1 MFIMR
6 HEEQRH
12 VSGATCCSGYEG
24 ASSSRKVSTGK
35 VGLGEPAG
43 SGMEEKSSPLPS
55 LKTGNSHV
63 FGHKGILVLVTGP
76 ACFVLKKE
84 GWQIY
89 VKPNNSNNK
98 KRHKIFMTVGG
109 RVHRHC
115 PWKGLPFSLC
125 SFQCLFHHAK
135 VPKNESR
142 SNARPHL
149 ALIEALLHNKFRQ
162 SHQSD
167 FHILYFLRW
176 FTVLC
181 WGRRSSSYRSQF
193 AI

>member
-1 MFIMR
+1 MFITR
-6 HEEQRH
+6 HGEQGH
-12 VSGATCCSGYEG
+12 VLGATCCSGYEG

-98 KRHKIFMTVGG
+98 KKAQNIHDCG
-109 RVHRHC
+109 RESPPSLSLERPPVFPLLFSMSFSSC
-115 PWKGLPFSLC
+115 KGAQEREPI
-125 SFQCLFHHAK
+125 Q
-135 VPKNESR
+135 
-142 SNARPHL
+142 RPPTFGL
-149 ALIEALLHNKFRQ
+149 
-162 SHQSD
+162 D
-167 FHILYFLRW
+167 
-176 FTVLC
+176 
-181 WGRRSSSYRSQF
+181 
-193 AI
+193 